1 MMASKKAVKSK
12 FVSGDIND
20 LLNETQFLKNSP
32 MNKKISKRQRNDV
45 TEEEEITNLIGQ
57 YQANAKKKK
66 LEVNVEAC
74 KESRQKILDV
84 MSHQQEARKDKS
96 DNLLKS
102 LSEVMLQLEADCNAM
117 KDNEKKL
124 EHLTSAVVKC
134 MQQATTAHKQKLKS
148 LKDIY
153 SSYKKQCEE
162 MEMDH
167 RAESDKLA
175 EELEDDIK
183 KLQQKLISET
193 KRSGW
198 ENLRRTIF
206 HAMQNDL

>member
-1 MMASKKAVKSK
+1 MASKKLSK
-12 FVSGDIND
+12 AKFLSEDLNE
-20 LLNETQFLKNSP
+20 LLNESQFLKDSP
-32 MNKKISKRQRNDV
+32 TPKKGAKRQRNDL
-45 TEEEEITNLIGQ
+45 TEEEGIAKLIGH
-57 YQANAKKKK
+57 YQSNSKKKK

-84 MSHQQEARKDKS
+84 MSHQLDTRKERS

-102 LSEVMLQLEADCNAM
+102 LSEVMTQLEADCNAM

-124 EHLTSAVVKC
+124 EHLTGAVVKC
-134 MQQATTAHKQKLKS
+134 MQQATTAHKQKLKA
-148 LKDIY
+148 LKDIHN
-153 SSYKKQCEE
+153 SFKKQCEE
-162 MEMDH
+162 MEADH
-167 RAESDKLA
+167 KAETDKLA

-206 HAMQNDL
+206 HAMQNDF